1 MLACLVMSTMAS
13 IVVAGLQLRIL
24 SLQQRAYARLQLDN
38 IGQAVVP
45 GLAAGLWSVDAE
57 RVGLLLDG
65 AMNYPG
71 VASVQLASEGKRWQ
85 RGRTIANPAITRVY
99 PVVYQHDGSHL
110 LGQLTV
116 EIGRSYINEQLR
128 RSFIRI
134 GLTTFAGLACAALAL
149 LWLFRRMV
157 ARHLERMAGFAG
169 ELGLDRLDTAL
180 VLDRP
185 ARPVPDE
192 IEQLARSFNQLR
204 ERLREDIGKRDQ
216 QEQELRL
223 YRDQLEQLV
232 RQRTAKLEEQAAL
245 LDRQRLEMQQ
255 LAQTDGLTG
264 LYNRREFMAR
274 LRQRLADQ
282 RMQDAAVSVCMLDI
296 DHFKSINDHHG
307 HAGGDLAL
315 VALADVCRREM
326 RATDVVGRL
335 GGEEFGLL
343 LGDTTTAAALASA
356 ERLRKAIEALQ
367 VPLPGGTLL
376 RMTASIG
383 VASRANRQ
391 EDADALLARADHALY
406 RAKHAGRN
414 RVVVAD
420 AS

>member
-1 MLACLVMSTMAS
+1 M
-13 IVVAGLQLRIL
+13 
-24 SLQQRAYARLQLDN
+24 
-38 IGQAVVP
+38 
-45 GLAAGLWSVDAE
+45 
-57 RVGLLLDG
+57 
-65 AMNYPG
+65 
-71 VASVQLASEGKRWQ
+71 
-85 RGRTIANPAITRVY
+85 
-99 PVVYQHDGSHL
+99 
-110 LGQLTV
+110 
-116 EIGRSYINEQLR
+116 
-128 RSFIRI
+128 
-134 GLTTFAGLACAALAL
+134 
-149 LWLFRRMV
+149 
-157 ARHLERMAGFAG
+157 
-169 ELGLDRLDTAL
+169 
-180 VLDRP
+180 
-185 ARPVPDE
+185 
-192 IEQLARSFNQLR
+192 
-204 ERLREDIGKRDQ
+204 
-216 QEQELRL
+216 
-223 YRDQLEQLV
+223 
-232 RQRTAKLEEQAAL
+232 
-245 LDRQRLEMQQ
+245 DRQRLEMQQ

-326 RATDVVGRL
+326 RVTDIVGRL

-367 VPLPGGTLL
+367 VPLPGGPPL
-376 RMTASIG
+376 RLTVSMG

-420 AS
+420 AT